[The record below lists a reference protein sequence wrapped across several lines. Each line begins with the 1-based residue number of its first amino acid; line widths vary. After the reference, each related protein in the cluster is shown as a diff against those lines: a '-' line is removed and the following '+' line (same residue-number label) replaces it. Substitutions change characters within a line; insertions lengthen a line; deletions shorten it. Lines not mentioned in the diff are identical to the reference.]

1 MKVLVT
7 TLIVDLMVLVLFVIV
22 KLPAGVI
29 KVLKTMAVS
38 LALILMNVNFILVTQ
53 PRSVKMWPL
62 PLNVNVQKVWL
73 EMPMFTRVVM
83 SQMFAIMGTSIA
95 QTLHHVY

>member
-1 MKVLVT
+1 VKVLVT